1 MELGRAVC
9 GVHAQTRE
17 VPCGAA
23 GGWSPGWLS
32 SYNTIP
38 AEFKSALL

>member
-17 VPCGAA
+17 VPCGTDGVGSL
-23 GGWSPGWLS
+23 GGYPHMTL
-32 SYNTIP
+32 P
-38 AEFKSALL
+38 AEFKSDLL